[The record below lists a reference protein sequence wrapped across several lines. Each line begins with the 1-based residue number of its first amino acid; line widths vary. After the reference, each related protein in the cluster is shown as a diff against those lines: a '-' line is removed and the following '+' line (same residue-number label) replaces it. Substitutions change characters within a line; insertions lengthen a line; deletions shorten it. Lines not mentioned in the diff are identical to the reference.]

1 MTIYKIPLIVTLVF
15 AAAANAFAQTTEQ
28 WLEDYSAMKKYM
40 AEAYANFE
48 WARTKIDL
56 VELDRKT
63 VAGLNE
69 AKSPAE
75 AQKVIAE
82 FLRAFHDGHLQ
93 IRKPSANNSESESR
107 VIPKTAT
114 GEQACSTIGVN
125 ARPKRFSVAFQD
137 APGFSAVG
145 AESDPFPAGILD
157 FGSGKSIAIISIPL
171 FSPGAYQGNC
181 AAAWERFRES
191 LEGDCDGECIDRF
204 QGESERRLTERFI
217 SQVRDLAAK
226 KPTALLV
233 DIALNGGG
241 SDWVSVIAKALSPV
255 ELTPPTLRF
264 IRHPHW
270 VKILESQLAD
280 VNDDLRRK
288 DLTKTQK
295 TILKGAK
302 RKLTEY
308 VADAKTP
315 CDLGYFWTDKTT
327 KPNCERLSS
336 ARLVGGLAGKID
348 PKTVANLKS
357 RNSLTSAEP
366 YEFEKGIFHGK
377 IYVLTDD
384 RTASASEMFVSML
397 QRAKVAT
404 TIGSKTFGAGC
415 GYVDGGTQ
423 YFLPVSKLQL
433 RMPDCA
439 RFRADG
445 VNEVEGIEPD
455 VKLFDPWEPAD
466 VKLRKVVEYL
476 SKIGT

>member
-1 MTIYKIPLIVTLVF
+1 MTIFKLPLIVVLLF
-15 AAAANAFAQTTEQ
+15 AAVASAFGQSTED
-28 WLEDYSAMKKYM
+28 WLRDYSAMKKYM

-63 VAGLNE
+63 IAGLKE
-69 AKSPAE
+69 AKSQAD
-75 AQKVIAE
+75 AQKVFAE

-93 IRKPSANNSESESR
+93 VRKPSDNNADNESK
-107 VIPKTAT
+107 VIPKGAT
-114 GEQACSTIGVN
+114 GEQACSVIGVN
-125 ARPKRFSVAFQD
+125 PRPKRFSLGFQI
-137 APGFSAVG
+137 APEFTVVG
-145 AESDPFPAGILD
+145 AENDPFPAGIFN
-157 FGSGKSIAIISIPL
+157 FGNGKTIAIIAIPL
-171 FSPGAYQGNC
+171 FSPDAYPGNC
-181 AAAWERFRES
+181 TAAWETFRTS
-191 LEGDCDGECIDRF
+191 LDRDCDDECIDRF
-204 QGESERRLTERFI
+204 RSEAEKRLTEKFV
-217 SQVRDLAAK
+217 SQVRELAAK
-226 KPTALLV
+226 KPTALVV

-280 VNDDLRRK
+280 VNGDLSRK
-288 DLTKTQK
+288 DLTKMQK
-295 TILKGAK
+295 SILIDAK

-308 VADAKTP
+308 VADARTP
-315 CDLGYFWTDKTT
+315 CDLGYFWTDKVT
-327 KPNCERLSS
+327 KPTCERLSS
-336 ARLVGGLAGKID
+336 TRLVGGLAGKID

-366 YEFEKGIFHGK
+366 YEFEKGIFSGK
-377 IYVLTDD
+377 ILILTDD

-455 VKLFDPWEPAD
+455 VKLFDPWEPAPA
-466 VKLRKVVEYL
+466 KLKKVVEYL
-476 SKIGT
+476 SKVGD